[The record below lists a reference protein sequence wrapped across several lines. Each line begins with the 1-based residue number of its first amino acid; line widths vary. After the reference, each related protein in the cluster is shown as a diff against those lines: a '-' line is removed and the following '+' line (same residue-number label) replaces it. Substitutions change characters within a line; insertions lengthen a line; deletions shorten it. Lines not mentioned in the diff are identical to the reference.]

1 MSPNS
6 FPPILHG
13 PIFPVTPVVHLTG
26 VNLNWNVKVTGT
38 VSGQLADFP
47 YVHPETPPFDQWIT
61 LSALPKE
68 SEILQVEQ
76 YTVDAGQVIS
86 SARGLDAVAVSVLPL
101 PIDPFGFLAAPIVI
115 SPVHT
120 CSSFIG
126 LDGIIPGAWVDVEIE
141 NGPSL
146 VHQQARHGVQ
156 DSFDLDESVPLPKG
170 AMLNVWQSVIGNDT
184 KTNLDSHKTK
194 SGPIA
199 DLGLTQPL
207 KPVSY
212 YPQEPR
218 TCYNEVSISNM
229 IAGSILHVVAPNN
242 DQSFEANVFDNEK
255 YDFQGWFPQP
265 IGSGPPGYLLADQ
278 SLPRC
283 GLSSGKAESALLFE
297 TTTLPT
303 PKLVTPI
310 CEDQERINLESLV
323 PGALLTIVRLVGAKS
338 GTPTNAGDPSQ
349 TRIQSLFATATSV
362 DIPDN
367 WSLDDPNGEV
377 SFQISQADVSD
388 CRLESD
394 PSDPLFVVAST
405 DTNGTQLSTLNLSP
419 DPAFVCSTF
428 LFVKGL
434 TIGAELQVFET
445 DGSALLPDWV
455 PVVGTS
461 MVVTLS
467 ERLTLL
473 QKGNGIHA
481 SQRGCTA
488 VQASNTVQVETYPK
502 VVLPDP
508 TFPIPPRPSDKYIY
522 AENLVPGASA
532 YALVDGSIYDQTGS
546 LWSTEQPVIY
556 EKQNIDLQL
565 LLQWKS
571 SVSVVQ
577 TLCDVSNSSSVNLP
591 GAFVDK
597 ATIDLS
603 VDPPTPLVKGATTA
617 FVIHCKDE
625 GTGYIDHENTWGA
638 VTIEGIPGSCYCGSC
653 LHSLS
658 IGKDYPRSSIK
669 VSIAETDINYAASY
683 DIPLAEAPPPPP
695 TTFHLKLTGGPATF
709 PTNSEADFTYTQT
722 ANVTAV
728 KWVAKPGWAPS
739 ITLMPGAL
747 SDEIYTAV
755 KIFNNPPTGAAGSGQ
770 FIEITGSA
778 DFTVTMNGQ
787 NTAQFTAKL
796 SGEFQVDPSSV
807 PETICIGWLMNF
819 HYKDSGFPG
828 NPQFVWDKGQSD
840 ANPSIVPVLQ
850 PEGFEC

>member
-1 MSPNS
+1 MSPNL
-6 FPPILHG
+6 FPPTLHG
-13 PIFPVTPVVHLTG
+13 PIYPVTPVVHLTG

-38 VSGQLADFP
+38 VSGQLADFL
-47 YVHPETPPFDQWIT
+47 YVHPETPPSDQWIT

-76 YTVDAGQVIS
+76 YTVDAGQFIS
-86 SARGLDAVAVSVLPL
+86 SGRGLDAAAVSVRAL
-101 PIDPFGFLAAPIVI
+101 PIDPLGFLPAPIVLG
-115 SPVHT
+115 PVHT

-156 DSFDLDESVPLPKG
+156 DTFDLDESVPLPKG

-184 KTNLDSHKTK
+184 KTNLVSDKTK

-207 KPVSY
+207 KPVRY
-212 YPQEPR
+212 YDQPR
-218 TCYNEVSISNM
+218 TCYNEVSIFDM
-229 IAGSILHVVAPNN
+229 IAGSILHVVAPDN
-242 DQSFEANVFDNEK
+242 DQSFGAEVLDNEK

-283 GLSSGKAESALLFE
+283 GLSGKAEWTLFE

-310 CEDQERINLESLV
+310 CEDQERINLKSLV

-362 DIPDN
+362 DIPDD
-367 WSLDDPNGEV
+367 WSLHDPNGEV
-377 SFQISQADVSD
+377 SFQISQAGVSD
-388 CRLESD
+388 CSLKSD

-405 DTNGTQLSTLNLSP
+405 NTNGTQLSTLNLSP
-419 DPAFVCSTF
+419 DPAFVCSNF

-481 SQRGCTA
+481 SQRGCKV

-546 LWSTEQPVIY
+546 LWSTEQPVID
-556 EKQNIDLQL
+556 EKQNIDLQFP
-565 LLQWKS
+565 LQWKS

-591 GAFVDK
+591 GAFVEK

-603 VDPPTPLVKGATTA
+603 VEPPTAFVKGATTG
-617 FVIHCKDE
+617 FKIHCKDE
-625 GTGYIDHENTWGA
+625 GTGYIDRGNTWGA
-638 VTIEGIPGSCYCGSC
+638 VTIEGISGACYCGSC
-653 LHSLS
+653 LHFLTIS
-658 IGKDYPRSSIK
+658 KDYPRSSLK
-669 VSIAETDINYAASY
+669 VSIAETDVNYAASII
-683 DIPLAEAPPPPP
+683 IPLAEAPPPPP
-695 TTFHLKLTGGPATF
+695 TTFHLKLSGGPAF
-709 PTNSEADFTYTQT
+709 FFTNSAADLT
-722 ANVTAV
+722 ATVTATVTAV
-728 KWVAKPGWAPS
+728 NWVAKPGWAPS
-739 ITLMPGAL
+739 GTLMPGAH
-747 SDEIYTAV
+747 SGQTFTAV
-755 KIFNNPPTGAAGSGQ
+755 KIFNNPPTGAAGSDR

-778 DFTVTMNGQ
+778 DFTVSDGQ
-787 NTAQFTAKL
+787 QFTAQL
-796 SGEFQVDPSSV
+796 SGEFEVDPSSV
-807 PETICIGWLMNF
+807 PETICIGWDTSF
-819 HYKDSGFPG
+819 KYVDSGFPG
-828 NPQFVWDKGQSD
+828 NPQFQWIKGQSD
-840 ANPSIVPVLQ
+840 GDLSVIPVLQ
-850 PEGFEC
+850 PEGTEC